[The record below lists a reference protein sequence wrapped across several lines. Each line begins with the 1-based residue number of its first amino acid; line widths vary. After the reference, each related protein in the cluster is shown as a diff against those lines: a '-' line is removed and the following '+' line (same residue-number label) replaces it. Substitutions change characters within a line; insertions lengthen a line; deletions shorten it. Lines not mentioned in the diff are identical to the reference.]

1 MSASGNAPKVSA
13 LWNLTARNAVFLL
26 SNSKCMTQSVSTPAV
41 RLTNEV
47 TPVQTIGRWFCST
60 NSLCS
65 SFMEEQVTNLQVV
78 CALATFL
85 FLTLAVFTVQ
95 KDVLVTVLFLA
106 LAAVCSRGIVEK
118 GGES

>member
-1 MSASGNAPKVSA
+1 MKTIQTTLPTG
-13 LWNLTARNAVFLL
+13 
-26 SNSKCMTQSVSTPAV
+26 

-85 FLTLAVFTVQ
+85 FLALAVFTVQ
-95 KDVLVTVLFLA
+95 RNVLVTVLFLA
-106 LAAVCSRGIVEK
+106 LAAFCRRGLDEK

>member
-1 MSASGNAPKVSA
+1 MKTVQTTIQAG
-13 LWNLTARNAVFLL
+13 RL
-26 SNSKCMTQSVSTPAV
+26 S
-41 RLTNEV
+41 NEV
-47 TPVQTIGRWFCST
+47 TMQRNFFRWLRSV
-60 NSLCS
+60 NSFCS

-106 LAAVCSRGIVEK
+106 LAAVCSRGLDEK
-118 GGES
+118 GGKPC

>member
-1 MSASGNAPKVSA
+1 
-13 LWNLTARNAVFLL
+13 
-26 SNSKCMTQSVSTPAV
+26 MTKSVSTPAV

-65 SFMEEQVTNLQVV
+65 SFMEEQVTNLQVLS
-78 CALATFL
+78 ALCMFL
-85 FLTLAVFTVQ
+85 FLTLAIFSYQ

-118 GGES
+118 GGKPC

>member
-1 MSASGNAPKVSA
+1 MKTVQTTIQAG
-13 LWNLTARNAVFLL
+13 RL
-26 SNSKCMTQSVSTPAV
+26 S
-41 RLTNEV
+41 NEV
-47 TPVQTIGRWFCST
+47 TMRRNLFGWFHSV
-60 NSLCS
+60 NSFCS

-95 KDVLVTVLFLA
+95 RDVLVTGLFLA
-106 LAAVCSRGIVEK
+106 LAAFCRRGLDEK

>member
-1 MSASGNAPKVSA
+1 MKTVQTTIQAG
-13 LWNLTARNAVFLL
+13 RL
-26 SNSKCMTQSVSTPAV
+26 S
-41 RLTNEV
+41 NEV
-47 TPVQTIGRWFCST
+47 TMQRNFFGWLRST

-65 SFMEEQVTNLQVV
+65 SLMGEQVTNLQVV

-106 LAAVCSRGIVEK
+106 LAAVCSRGIVEE
-118 GGES
+118 GGEA

>member
-1 MSASGNAPKVSA
+1 MKTVQTTIQAG
-13 LWNLTARNAVFLL
+13 RL
-26 SNSKCMTQSVSTPAV
+26 S
-41 RLTNEV
+41 NEV
-47 TPVQTIGRWFCST
+47 TMQRNFFGWLRST

-65 SFMEEQVTNLQVV
+65 SLMEEQVTNLQVV
-78 CALATFL
+78 CAMCTFL